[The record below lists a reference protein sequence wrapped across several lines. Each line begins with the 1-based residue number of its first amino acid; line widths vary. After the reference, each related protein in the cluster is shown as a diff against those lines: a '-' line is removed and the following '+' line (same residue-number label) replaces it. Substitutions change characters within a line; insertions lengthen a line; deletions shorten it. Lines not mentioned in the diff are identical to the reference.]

1 MFCVRN
7 FVDLK
12 LSLKDISTSSIVSSM
27 SEILSSISYI
37 LLVKLASIVFVHILM
52 FLASL
57 HSIQSSPTISPVPHI
72 HTTSFSL
79 QKRLGLLR
87 ISDEHGMKC
96 YNKTKHK
103 LSHQS

>member
-37 LLVKLASIVFVHILM
+37 LLVKLASIVFVHILR

-79 QKRLGLLR
+79 QKRSGLLR

-96 YNKTKHK
+96 YNKIKHK